1 MNSILALTALGVIAM
16 LSEILRFR
24 KTILYP
30 VVIAGLVAALALTV
44 NDWNTGIRYY
54 NDMMFFD
61 NYAVGFTS
69 LIISV
74 VLLWFLMV
82 RDFVADPVRQSDFT
96 SLICFATAGAVVM
109 VSHADLT
116 MLFIGIEILS
126 ISMYVMSASRKD
138 DSRSNESGF
147 KYFLMGAFATGFLLF
162 GIALVYGASGTFNL
176 QEIGEYVSASG
187 NNSSLVSAGVLLII
201 VGLAFKVAAAPFHF
215 WAPDVYDGAPTPVTA
230 FMATIVKTAAF
241 AAFLRLFQ
249 VSFSSVSDAWVP
261 AIAGISAISIIGGNL
276 LAVYQSSLKRM
287 LAYSS
292 IAHAGYMLMA
302 LVALNEL
309 SQGALLLYLASYSF
323 ASIGMFTVLLSLS
336 EGGNESVNAL
346 KGFAKT
352 HQKPAFALVIL
363 TLSMAGIP
371 PVAGFFAKYYM
382 FSAALQSGYTWL
394 VLLAVIGSLIGVF
407 YYFRII
413 IAMYQPADR
422 DSLPFNMPLN
432 RQAVLWICV
441 AASVILGLA
450 PSLIASLF

>member
-138 DSRSNESGF
+138 DPRSNESGF

-249 VSFSSVSDAWVP
+249 VSFSSVSDSWVP

-413 IAMYQPADR
+413 IAMYQPGDR

-441 AASVILGLA
+441 AASVILGMA
-450 PSLIASLF
+450 PSLIVGLF

>member
-450 PSLIASLF
+450 PSLIAGLF

>member
-1 MNSILALTALGVIAM
+1 
-16 LSEILRFR
+16 
-24 KTILYP
+24 
-30 VVIAGLVAALALTV
+30 
-44 NDWNTGIRYY
+44 
-54 NDMMFFD
+54 
-61 NYAVGFTS
+61 
-69 LIISV
+69 
-74 VLLWFLMV
+74 
-82 RDFVADPVRQSDFT
+82 
-96 SLICFATAGAVVM
+96 
-109 VSHADLT
+109 
-116 MLFIGIEILS
+116 
-126 ISMYVMSASRKD
+126 
-138 DSRSNESGF
+138 
-147 KYFLMGAFATGFLLF
+147 
-162 GIALVYGASGTFNL
+162 
-176 QEIGEYVSASG
+176 
-187 NNSSLVSAGVLLII
+187 
-201 VGLAFKVAAAPFHF
+201 
-215 WAPDVYDGAPTPVTA
+215 
-230 FMATIVKTAAF
+230 
-241 AAFLRLFQ
+241 
-249 VSFSSVSDAWVP
+249 
-261 AIAGISAISIIGGNL
+261 
-276 LAVYQSSLKRM
+276 
-287 LAYSS
+287 
-292 IAHAGYMLMA
+292 MA

-450 PSLIASLF
+450 PSLIAGLF